1 MNQTVIDSLK
11 IMLGIRS
18 PSKEWMKNTFNRD
31 SENALIWENDHEK
44 KMEPSVVQPSNSE
57 RN

>member
-18 PSKEWMKNTFNRD
+18 PSKEWMKNTFNQD
-31 SENALIWENDHEK
+31 SENDFIWENNYEK
-44 KMEPSVVQPSNSE
+44 KMEPSVVQPSDSE
-57 RN
+57 RG